1 MRAAA
6 TVLGLALT
14 LSLGQSGLAAPT
26 PAGTQITNTALFD
39 ADGQFTSSNPVTL
52 TVQAVCGVAI
62 TPAAQRLP
70 GTVGQP
76 TPFTF
81 TVLNTG
87 NSTWTFPLEARAG
100 ATGRMDVILDPTSL
114 TLTQGERRDVVL
126 SVTPW
131 GAGRLE
137 AQLQAACSDV
147 VARGL
152 AQVDATLLPLT
163 ASKSVDRSTAKPGD
177 VLTYTLTVTNP
188 NPVPM
193 TEVVL
198 TDPLDA
204 HVRFLDATPA
214 PQVQGQ
220 TLTFLLGTVPAQ
232 GSATVTFRVQ
242 LDKTDDLTVPNVAQV
257 VTAEQPQGIP
267 TNTVKTT
274 VWDPKLVIS
283 KVSGKTVVQVG
294 DTVTYT
300 VTVTNASTAAAL
312 DETTVQDRLPAGLA
326 LNAGTLRLN
335 GQRVVDI
342 NPDPQIIEVAGGALT
357 PGQTTVLTY
366 TTTVT
371 PEAIGRLS
379 LRNVAQASGV
389 RSAQVTERVS
399 TTEVDAIVKLAPA
412 DRAVLLGRVYL
423 DVDGNGQFSAADRP
437 VQGAR
442 VVVAGGEAALTDTLG
457 RYAVPDLREGRYAV
471 VLDRA
476 SVPYSPAAQP
486 GGLLLGG
493 AQLVNIYGTATA
505 DFPLLPPTGSGS
517 AGRSTVLT
525 GQGWRAEKQVQ
536 RQGTEVHVT
545 LTLRAERDMTLQL
558 DDPLPTGAALLQGQ
572 SNQRV
577 TVRAQ
582 VPVTLSYTFQSDLP
596 DAALTT
602 DPVIHAGD
610 PPK

>member
-39 ADGQFTSSNPVTL
+39 ADGQFTPSNPVTL

-62 TPAAQRLP
+62 TPAVQRLP

-100 ATGRMDVILDPTSL
+100 ATGRMDVTLDPTSL
-114 TLTQGERRDVVL
+114 SLTQGERRDVVL

-131 GAGRLE
+131 GTGSLE
-137 AQLQAACSDV
+137 AQLQAACGDV

-152 AQVDATLLPLT
+152 AQIDATLLPLM

-188 NPVPM
+188 NPVPV

-204 HVRFLDATPA
+204 HVHFLDATPA

-242 LDKTDDLTVPNVAQV
+242 LDKTDDLTVSNVAQV

-335 GQRVVDI
+335 GQSVIDTH
-342 NPDPQIIEVAGGALT
+342 PDPRVIEVAGGALT
-357 PGQTTVLTY
+357 PGQVTVLTY

-371 PEAIGRLS
+371 PEAIGQTS
-379 LRNVAQASGV
+379 LRNVAQASGL
-389 RSAQVTERVS
+389 RNAQTTERVS
-399 TTEVDAIVKLAPA
+399 TTEVDAIVKLTPA

-423 DVDGNGQFSAADRP
+423 DVDGNGQFSTADRP

-442 VVVAGGEAALTDTLG
+442 IVVAGGEAALTDTLG

-471 VLDRA
+471 ALDRA
-476 SVPYSPAAQP
+476 SVPYAPVAQP
-486 GGLLLGG
+486 GGLRLDG
-493 AQLVNIYGTATA
+493 AQLVNVYGAATA
-505 DFPLLPPTGSGS
+505 NFPLLAPTGSGA
-517 AGRSTVLT
+517 AGRSTVLI

-536 RQGTEVHVT
+536 RQGVEVKVT
-545 LTLRAERDMTLQL
+545 LTLRAERDMTLQVN
-558 DDPLPTGAALLQGQ
+558 DPLPAGATLLQGQ
-572 SNQRV
+572 RAQRV
-577 TVRAQ
+577 TVHAQ
-582 VPVTLSYTFQSDLP
+582 VPVTLTYTFRSDLP
-596 DAALTT
+596 TAALTT
-602 DPVIHAGD
+602 DPVIHAGE

>member
-1 MRAAA
+1 
-6 TVLGLALT
+6 
-14 LSLGQSGLAAPT
+14 
-26 PAGTQITNTALFD
+26 
-39 ADGQFTSSNPVTL
+39 
-52 TVQAVCGVAI
+52 
-62 TPAAQRLP
+62 
-70 GTVGQP
+70 
-76 TPFTF
+76 
-81 TVLNTG
+81 
-87 NSTWTFPLEARAG
+87 
-100 ATGRMDVILDPTSL
+100 MDVILDPTSL

-137 AQLQAACSDV
+137 AQLQAACGDV

-232 GSATVTFRVQ
+232 GSATVTFRVH
-242 LDKTDDLTVPNVAQV
+242 LDKTDDLTVPNVARV

-283 KVSGKTVVQVG
+283 KVSGKTIVQVG

>member
-26 PAGTQITNTALFD
+26 PAGTQITNTAIFD
-39 ADGQFTSSNPVTL
+39 ADGQLTPSNPVTL

-62 TPAAQRLP
+62 TPAVQRLP
-70 GTVGQP
+70 GTVGQSI
-76 TPFTF
+76 PFTF

-87 NSTWTFPLEARAG
+87 NSTWTFPLEAHSG
-100 ATGRMDVILDPTSL
+100 GTGHVDVRLDPTTV
-114 TLTQGERRDVVL
+114 TLAQGERRDVVL

-131 GAGRLE
+131 VAGGAL
-137 AQLQAACSDV
+137 AQLQAACGDV

-177 VLTYTLTVTNP
+177 VLTYTLTITNP
-188 NPVPM
+188 NPVPV

-204 HVRFLDATPA
+204 HVRFLDATPT

-220 TLTFLLGTVPAQ
+220 TLTFPIGTVPAQ
-232 GSATVTFRVQ
+232 GSTTLTVRVQ
-242 LDKTDDLTVPNVAQV
+242 LDKTDDLTVLNVAQV
-257 VTAEQPQGIP
+257 RTAEQPQGIP

-283 KVSGKTVVQVG
+283 KISGKTVVQVG

-335 GQRVVDI
+335 GQSVVDT
-342 NPDPQIIEVAGGALT
+342 NPDPQVIEVAGGALT
-357 PGQTTVLTY
+357 PGQATVLTY

-371 PEAIGRLS
+371 PEAIGQAS
-379 LRNVAQASGV
+379 LRNVAQASGI

-399 TTEVDAIVKLAPA
+399 TTEVDAIVKLTPA

-442 VVVAGGEAALTDTLG
+442 VVVAGGEAALTDILG

-471 VLDRA
+471 ALDRA
-476 SVPYSPAAQP
+476 SVPYSPVAQP
-486 GGLLLGG
+486 GGLLVAG
-493 AQLVNIYGTATA
+493 AQLVDVYGIATA
-505 DFPLLPPTGSGS
+505 DFPLLAPTGSGAAS
-517 AGRSTVLT
+517 RSTTLI
-525 GQGWRAEKQVQ
+525 GEGWRAEKQVQ
-536 RQGTEVHVT
+536 RQGTAVKVT
-545 LTLRAERDMTLQL
+545 LILRAERDMALQL
-558 DDPLPTGAALLQGQ
+558 DDPLPAGAVLLQGQ
-572 SNQRV
+572 PAQRV

-582 VPVTLSYTFQSDLP
+582 MPVTLSYTFQSDLP
-596 DAALTT
+596 DTALTT
-602 DPVIHAGD
+602 DPVIQPGE
-610 PPK
+610 PPQ